1 MEAMIP
7 AFATPIVQTV
17 SLTLEQ
23 LATPLPEGW
32 ALVLAA
38 VSVVGILLRHRRAHT

>member
-7 AFATPIVQTV
+7 ALATPIVHAVSQT
-17 SLTLEQ
+17 LLQ

-38 VSVVGILLRHRRAHT
+38 VSGVGILLRHRRAHT